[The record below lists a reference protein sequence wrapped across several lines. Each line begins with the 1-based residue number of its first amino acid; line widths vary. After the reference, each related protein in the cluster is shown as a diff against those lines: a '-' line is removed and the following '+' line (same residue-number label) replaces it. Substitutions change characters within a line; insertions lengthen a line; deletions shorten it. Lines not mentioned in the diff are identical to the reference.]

1 MLCWRASLHHVD
13 KDNTHPVWQGNNT
26 EGTWGPFQ
34 LPGADTLDQ
43 LLPMDKSVRK
53 KEMSNLIS
61 PLYFEVFK
69 LGMRLTPAAPS
80 HPQPPFLSF

>member
-1 MLCWRASLHHVD
+1 MLMLCWRASLHHVD

-61 PLYFEVFK
+61 PLYFEVCLFA
-69 LGMRLTPAAPS
+69 LMFIYIYLFGCTGS
-80 HPQPPFLSF
+80 